1 MSDTF
6 KLEEFI
12 TDAPIYQKALTLA
25 NHGKTAPYEK
35 LEFLG
40 DRVLGLFVANLLYRH
55 FKQETEGDWA
65 MRFTILVREKT
76 LADIARQI
84 GLPARLKTKEN
95 QLRNNDSI
103 LADVCE
109 AVIAAIYLDKGYE
122 KARQFVETLWTPLLN
137 QPHQSIKD
145 SKSALQEW
153 AHKHK
158 TVPTYETISKNG
170 PDHAPVYTIKAII
183 PSFGESIAT
192 GNSKKEAMQM
202 AAQMLLD
209 TLQQNDLQKTKDKK

>member
-12 TDAPIYQKALTLA
+12 TDGAIYQKALTLA

-84 GLPARLKTKEN
+84 GLPQLIKTKEN

-122 KARQFVETLWTPLLN
+122 KARQFVEILWTPLLN

-145 SKSALQEW
+145 SKSALQEL

-158 TVPTYETISKNG
+158 TTPVYETLSKDG
-170 PDHAPVYTIKAII
+170 PDHAPIYTIKVTV
-183 PSFGESIAT
+183 PSLGETTAT
-192 GNSKKEAMQM
+192 GNSKKAAMQT
-202 AAQMLLD
+202 AAQQLLD
-209 TLQQNDLQKTKDKK
+209 ILQQNKSSKTKDTK